1 MSNDKL
7 SKQELIDV
15 LKYGH
20 NWHAERI
27 KGELEKLVVMSS
39 RAFNHQVQYDT
50 DDKFHYV
57 YDNECYLF
65 VFDGRIEVR
74 CDRDNVFSANQTIE
88 FPIRGEKDILAA
100 YEKFKSTI
108 LEGEEDEDE

>member
-1 MSNDKL
+1 MNNDDL

-20 NWHAERI
+20 KWHTDKI
-27 KGELEKLVVMSS
+27 NGELEKLVSVSS
-39 RAFNHQVQYDT
+39 LAFNHEIQYDNRET
-50 DDKFHYV
+50 LHYI

-74 CDRDNVFSANQTIE
+74 CDRDNVFSANKTFE
-88 FPIRGEKDILAA
+88 FPIRNAKDILSA

-108 LEGEEDEDE
+108 LESEDDEG